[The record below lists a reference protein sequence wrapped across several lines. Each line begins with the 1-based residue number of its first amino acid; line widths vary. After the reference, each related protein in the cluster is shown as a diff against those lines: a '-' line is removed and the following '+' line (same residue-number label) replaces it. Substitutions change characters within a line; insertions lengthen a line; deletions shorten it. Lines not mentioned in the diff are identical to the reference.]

1 MLIQSCYINI
11 FWGKVT
17 KAYWMDCWGTT
28 QGIYSCSYLYNWHQF
43 LFSAAA
49 QLSGPIEF
57 VTAYTGRGFRLL
69 LRGLDKFLTL
79 YDGLTELQPLSTVL
93 CVPLIFQAAS
103 FSQCFVSSSFF
114 AQECKLNLMEQH
126 IDYSF
131 MDLWLCF
138 YSSPE
143 RGEYG
148 TRWFKGSI
156 EEFKV
161 KQRSCVSKRK
171 QPSTCGGSMVDTCSI
186 HPPLCGMLATLF
198 LALSFFQV
206 CKV

>member
-1 MLIQSCYINI
+1 LVLDSGCGWDLLQALRRFI
-11 FWGKVT
+11 
-17 KAYWMDCWGTT
+17 
-28 QGIYSCSYLYNWHQF
+28 
-43 LFSAAA
+43 LFGELKRIDPA

-79 YDGLTELQPLSTVL
+79 YDGLTELQPLSAVL

-103 FSQCFVSSSFF
+103 FSQCFVSSGFF

-148 TRWFKGSI
+148 TR
-156 EEFKV
+156 
-161 KQRSCVSKRK
+161 
-171 QPSTCGGSMVDTCSI
+171 
-186 HPPLCGMLATLF
+186 
-198 LALSFFQV
+198 
-206 CKV
+206 